1 LLRTWATTRGNF
13 VSHRG
18 WNRTAGLLNEFT
30 YFKYFQEVQEMVL
43 QKICPALV
51 GAALLMAGVA
61 ATADE
66 YRADEFLRLDLSKAV
81 LSPKPLGPAQEFAP
95 VPVEAH
101 GVEAHGDIR
110 GDVAK
115 NDHAPDAAQ
124 TRVEHRAA
132 PRHGPSMAH
141 LRTGKSQGAA
151 RIRLAHRHGNPLDAQ
166 AFDTRI
172 QTWPCTS
179 GGICNWKQ

>member
-1 LLRTWATTRGNF
+1 
-13 VSHRG
+13 
-18 WNRTAGLLNEFT
+18 
-30 YFKYFQEVQEMVL
+30 MVL

-51 GAALLMAGVA
+51 GAALLMAGAV
-61 ATADE
+61 ATAAE
-66 YRADEFLRLDLSKAV
+66 YRADEFLGLDLSKAV
-81 LSPKPLGPAQEFAP
+81 LSPKPLGPATEFVP

-101 GVEAHGDIR
+101 GVEAHSDIR

-124 TRVEHRAA
+124 TRTEHRAA

-172 QTWPCTS
+172 QTWPCKS
-179 GGICNWKQ
+179 GGICNWKRTAE

>member
-1 LLRTWATTRGNF
+1 
-13 VSHRG
+13 
-18 WNRTAGLLNEFT
+18 
-30 YFKYFQEVQEMVL
+30 MVL
-43 QKICPALV
+43 QKICLALV
-51 GAALLMAGVA
+51 GAALLMAGA
-61 ATADE
+61 AVTAAE
-66 YRADEFLRLDLSKAV
+66 YRADEFLGLDLTKAV

-101 GVEAHGDIR
+101 GVEAHSDIR

-124 TRVEHRAA
+124 TRTEHRAA
-132 PRHGPSMAH
+132 PRRVAMAH
-141 LRTGKSQGAA
+141 LRAGKSQGAA